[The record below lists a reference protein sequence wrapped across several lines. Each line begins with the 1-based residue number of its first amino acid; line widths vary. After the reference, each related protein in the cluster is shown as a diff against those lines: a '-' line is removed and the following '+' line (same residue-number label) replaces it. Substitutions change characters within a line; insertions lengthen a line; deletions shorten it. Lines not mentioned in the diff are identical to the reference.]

1 MEKIKNPRKILVPA
15 ERERLIPKSG
25 GKEKAYGF
33 HGRAPDESPQRN
45 HIKESGLLM
54 PKQKCYPPVPLTDIR
69 SILVALS
76 RSSEGGDA
84 SISVGR
90 AE

>member
-15 ERERLIPKSG
+15 EREKLIPKSG

-69 SILVALS
+69 ISDPFWSRYLDLVKEVMLPYQ
-76 RSSEGGDA
+76 
-84 SISVGR
+84 
-90 AE
+90 